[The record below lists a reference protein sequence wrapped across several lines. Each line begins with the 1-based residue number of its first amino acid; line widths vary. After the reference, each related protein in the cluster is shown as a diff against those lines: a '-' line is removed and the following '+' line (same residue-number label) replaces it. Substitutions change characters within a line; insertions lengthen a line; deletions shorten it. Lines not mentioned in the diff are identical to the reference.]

1 MEKDD
6 QLEWSARTLFVT
18 GFLCEL
24 GLVLVA
30 AALGFFF
37 LGNPFPFRLDL
48 DAKGLLVG
56 LLATV
61 PTVILAFVFTS
72 KLATRIGFL
81 RKMEDKL
88 KIYLGSGIRLMTT
101 QELILLS
108 AAAGIGEEVLFRG
121 TLQTLF
127 GITWGLWVTSVIFG
141 LVHAVTPAYFAMATV
156 MGLYLGWVHIASD
169 NLLAPILVHW
179 LYDAVA
185 LYLLRKQWRQEA
197 EEDSNC
203 CPTA

>member
-1 MEKDD
+1 MTH
-6 QLEWSARTLFVT
+6 R
-18 GFLCEL
+18 
-24 GLVLVA
+24 
-30 AALGFFF
+30 
-37 LGNPFPFRLDL
+37 
-48 DAKGLLVG
+48 
-56 LLATV
+56 
-61 PTVILAFVFTS
+61 PTRF
-72 KLATRIGFL
+72 
-81 RKMEDKL
+81 
-88 KIYLGSGIRLMTT
+88 
-101 QELILLS
+101 ILLS

-197 EEDSNC
+197 EEDSKREAAKENEETKDNHE
-203 CPTA
+203 PE